1 MKGLPCQDACR
12 ITRHLKFITMLGENR
27 MWTRSELKTNAKKS
41 LAGSYWMALLVTV
54 IAGLLTGNSSYFS
67 YRFNDRDMDRLAGM
81 NLAWAD
87 WSSVVDSIWLRLILA
102 AISMAALIAILFRLF
117 FSTVIEAG
125 EARWFSRNR
134 ESRSTPS
141 LGQLFSLFRGN
152 TWLPAVGAMFWMYL
166 WLWLWSLLPLLALAG
181 AAVVLGLYLG
191 LVNPLQVP
199 ADWMFGQHWQQQ
211 WNGRNR
217 PGQFQDWQNQL
228 GEFFQNNQTQ
238 VAVIAGVAVATVLLM
253 LLLSIPWINRSYAYR
268 QTRWI
273 LGDNPRI
280 GYRRA
285 LRLSRQMMKGHK
297 FDTFILDLSFLGWYI
312 LGLLAFV
319 IGIVFVAPYVL
330 ATQAELYAVLR
341 RNAVDQGLATMEDFG
356 FLAVSQ
362 ATPATAM
369 TSDLTMS
376 DTTSAWSAATANP
389 PASESSDLTDTEP
402 EEKPES
408 EDT

>member
-362 ATPATAM
+362 ATPTTAM
-369 TSDLTMS
+369 TSDLAMS

>member
-280 GYRRA
+280 GYRPA

-362 ATPATAM
+362 ATPTTAM
-369 TSDLTMS
+369 TSDLAMS